1 MIVFRTARVDGVKVL
16 VTDPVDRLLID
27 ILESRGLRVD
37 YKPGIGREELLKLI
51 PEYEVL
57 VVRSRTRVDRKVIE
71 RGERLRVIARAGV
84 GLDNIDV
91 EYAVKRGVTVVNA
104 PGAAAQSVAEL
115 TIGLLIA
122 AARLVK
128 AHVVALERGE
138 WSKGKWRGVELAGK
152 TLGVIGFGR
161 IGFRV
166 ARMAR
171 GIGMRVL
178 AYDVVDASERAA
190 SIGAEFTRDLDV
202 VLREADAITLHV
214 PLTRDTYHLI
224 DRDAFEKMKD
234 GVIIVN
240 TARGPVVDTRA
251 LLEYLEKGKVF
262 AAALDVL
269 EHEPPREEWEWR
281 LVHHPR
287 VIVTPHIGAET
298 AEAKRRVAEE
308 TAYAILEAL
317 GAR

>member
-1 MIVFRTARVDGVKVL
+1 MRVL
-16 VTDPVDRLLID
+16 ITDPVDEKLIR
-27 ILESRGLRVD
+27 ILEEHGLRVD
-37 YKPGIGREELLKLI
+37 YRPRLPREELLKI
-51 PEYEVL
+51 VGEYDIL
-57 VVRSRTRVDRKVIE
+57 VVRSRTKVTREVIE
-71 RGERLRVIARAGV
+71 RGERLKVIARAGV

-91 EYAVKRGVTVVNA
+91 EYAVKRGIRVVNA

-122 AARLVK
+122 AARFIK
-128 AHVVALERGE
+128 AHVVSLERGE
-138 WSKGKWRGVELAGK
+138 WSKGRWTGVELAGK

-166 ARMAR
+166 ARLAK
-171 GIGMRVL
+171 GIGMNVI
-178 AYDVVDASERAA
+178 AYDVVDASERARE
-190 SIGAEFTRDLDV
+190 IGARFVQDLDV

-214 PLTRDTYHLI
+214 PLTPDTYHMI
-224 DRDAFEKMKD
+224 DAEAFEKMKD

-240 TARGPVVDTRA
+240 TSRGPVIDTKA

-281 LVHHPR
+281 LVRHPR

-298 AEAKRRVAEE
+298 REAKRRVAEE
-308 TAYAILEAL
+308 TAYAILEVL
-317 GAR
+317 GLR

>member
-1 MIVFRTARVDGVKVL
+1 MKVL
-16 VTDPVDRLLID
+16 VTDPVDKLLVE

-37 YKPGIGREELLKLI
+37 YRPGISREELLKLI

-57 VVRSRTRVDRKVIE
+57 VVRSRTRVDREVIE
-71 RGERLRVIARAGV
+71 RGVRLRVIARAGV

-91 EYAVKRGVTVVNA
+91 DYAVKRGIRVVNA

-122 AARLVK
+122 AARMFK

-138 WSKGKWRGVELAGK
+138 WSKGRWKGVELAGK

-161 IGFRV
+161 IGSRV
-166 ARMAR
+166 ARLAR
-171 GIGMRVL
+171 CIGMRVL
-178 AYDVVDASERAA
+178 AYDVVDARDRAEA
-190 SIGAEFTRDLDV
+190 IGAEFTRDLDR

-214 PLTRDTYHLI
+214 PLTPETYHLI
-224 DRDAFEKMKD
+224 GREEFERMKD

-240 TARGPVVDTRA
+240 TARGPIIDTRA
-251 LLEYLEKGKVF
+251 LLEYLERGKVF

-287 VIVTPHIGAET
+287 VIVVPHIGAET
-298 AEAKRRVAEE
+298 VEAKRRVAEE

-317 GAR
+317 EG